1 MPRGLRRFQESGQ
14 SHFIT
19 FSCYRRQPKF
29 VNAAVYDLFPPCLE
43 DMRRRFDLRI
53 YGYVV
58 MPEHVHLLLSEPEHG
73 TLSEAIHYL
82 KLSFAKRLRSR
93 TIAQVSVQKKD
104 ANLGHRVSAKADAN
118 LGHRVSAKADA
129 NLGHRV
135 SQKTDANLGH
145 QLGSFWQKRYYD
157 RNVRDA
163 REFMVKLRYLHRNPV
178 KRGLVKEPGDWKWS
192 SFRHYAFR
200 ENGVVEIESE
210 WTARDRELK
219 TLGGL
224 ARTFLSPG

>member
-1 MPRGLRRFQESGQ
+1 MPRGLRRFHESGQ

-29 VNAAVYDLFPPCLE
+29 VNAAVYDLFPRCLE

-58 MPEHVHLLLSEPEHG
+58 MPEHVHLLLSEPEDD
-73 TLSEAIHYL
+73 TLAEAIHYL

-93 TIAQVSVQKKD
+93 TIAQVSVQKK
-104 ANLGHRVSAKADAN
+104 
-118 LGHRVSAKADA
+118 DA

-163 REFMVKLRYLHRNPV
+163 REFSVKLRYLHRNPV

-219 TLGGL
+219 ILGGP